1 MQKLLLADLVNTKSI
16 NLLFIDVDHAN
27 LLLIL
32 ISIDNFIYTWH
43 DWHGKV
49 KHLLQHISFQ
59 QYATLY
65 YIDLRNC
72 PKVRYNLQLHVIRGD
87 YNIIDKQVYISIH
100 MHQSI
105 PPAPSPPPPP
115 PSSWPPDIGIF
126 GCQIP
131 GGGDFWAV
139 KFPRVGTKKEDKLP
153 VLRQHCNIFHWLHSR
168 IALF

>member
-49 KHLLQHISFQ
+49 KHLLQHVSFQ

-105 PPAPSPPPPP
+105 SPALSPPPLADPRTLAFL
-115 PSSWPPDIGIF
+115 D
-126 GCQIP
+126 
-131 GGGDFWAV
+131 A
-139 KFPRVGTKKEDKLP
+139 KFPGEGTFELSNSPGWGRKKRTNYLSSVNTATFFIDCTVE
-153 VLRQHCNIFHWLHSR
+153 
-168 IALF
+168 